1 MQKMKSRFLTT
12 KNFVICCF
20 FLKRMAAG
28 LTVYRNI
35 FAASSSRKIEES
47 TPANSVK
54 KGKFLKKHFIGR
66 ILTPPPENAFA
77 LPRYSSSNLSTL
89 SILPVR
95 QSPKGDGGSSCH
107 PPFLWGSVKMRP
119 ISSFGTQLRLHV
131 GDGKINKCAHTNR

>member
-1 MQKMKSRFLTT
+1 MKSRFLTT

-95 QSPKGDGGSSCH
+95 QSPKGDGGSSCQ
-107 PPFLWGSVKMRP
+107 K
-119 ISSFGTQLRLHV
+119 LHSPGAV
-131 GDGKINKCAHTNR
+131 SGCAHQRCFPENFLAFNHGFGVYLRPN